1 MASTTRRRSLV
12 SAFLAGALTL
22 SLAACGGGGS
32 DDGDEPATGDGGGG
46 EGAVSGDITWWGW
59 TPDATNA
66 EKLIAAFNEE
76 YPDITVEFVSKPID
90 SYDSVLGPA
99 ITSSDGPDVFG
110 LAPGSANGGVEI
122 FEAAAIDLRP
132 AVEEALGADWADKLA
147 AAGVEGLSVGDK
159 LAALSAGAVYSGSIW
174 INQDIFDEHG
184 LEAPTDMESWLSV
197 CEELES
203 NGVGCFVQG
212 AGQWA
217 FDMDTFE
224 AIMENVEP
232 GAYVA
237 ASKGEMPYTD
247 DVFVEGMEI
256 WKSLFDEGIM
266 QEGAIGLQ
274 QYPDAN
280 NAFMS
285 GQYAMIMMGSWYTQ
299 YAVRDS
305 MVAAMEAA
313 GVGNPEPIT
322 ITPIP
327 FPDLAGT
334 GNVGSMFGDA
344 DYGVAVSAASDQQE
358 AATTFALWLGTS
370 EAGQQAVANT
380 LNNIP
385 ALKGIAPQW
394 DQIDLVDPERQTEA
408 LQAYSELAGQATQP
422 RFASVSADL
431 NSTFRDALIGVASG
445 DRSIE
450 DALQLLQAQ
459 QDAEK

>member
-1 MASTTRRRSLV
+1 MATPSTTRRRSLV
-12 SAFLAGALTL
+12 SAFMAGALALGL
-22 SLAACGGGGS
+22 SACGGGGN
-32 DDGDEPATGDGGGG
+32 DDGDEPATEDGGT
-46 EGAVSGDITWWGW
+46 AATSGDITWWGW

-76 YPDITVEFVSKPID
+76 YPDITVTFVSKPID

-99 ITSSDGPDVFG
+99 ITSSDGPDVFNV
-110 LAPGSANGGVEI
+110 APGSANGGVQI

-147 AAGVEGLSVGDK
+147 PAGVEGLSVGDK
-159 LAALSAGAVYSGSIW
+159 LAAISAGAVYSGSIW
-174 INQDIFDEHG
+174 INQDMFDEYG
-184 LEAPTDMESWLSV
+184 LEAPTDMDSWLSV
-197 CEELES
+197 CDTLES

-232 GAYVA
+232 GAYVE
-237 ASKGEMPYTD
+237 ASKGERPYTD
-247 DVFVEGMEI
+247 DVFVQGMEI

-285 GQYAMIMMGSWYTQ
+285 GQYGMVMMGSWYTQ

-313 GVGNPEPIT
+313 GVGSPEPIT
-322 ITPIP
+322 ITPIQ

-334 GNVGSMFGDA
+334 GNTGSMFGDA
-344 DYGVAVSAASDQQE
+344 DYGLAVSAASDQQD

-370 EAGQQAVANT
+370 EGGQQAVANT

-408 LQAYSELAGQATQP
+408 LQAYSEIAGQATQP

-431 NSTFRDALIGVASG
+431 NAAFRDALIGVASG
-445 DRSIE
+445 DLSIDE
-450 DALQLLQAQ
+450 ALQVLQAQ

>member
-1 MASTTRRRSLV
+1 MASMTRRTSLV
-12 SAFLAGALTL
+12 SAFMAGALALGL
-22 SLAACGGGGS
+22 SACSGGDSTGD
-32 DDGDEPATGDGGGG
+32 DDGDTGDGG
-46 EGAVSGDITWWGW
+46 AAATSGDITWWGW

-76 YPDITVEFVSKPID
+76 YPDIKVTFVSKPID

-110 LAPGSANGGVEI
+110 LAPGSANGGVEV

-132 AVEEALGADWADKLA
+132 AVEEALGADWSDKLA
-147 AAGVEGLSVGDK
+147 SAGVDGLSVDDK
-159 LAALSAGAVYSGSIW
+159 LVALSAGAVYSGSIW
-174 INQDIFDEHG
+174 INQDIFDEYG

-197 CEELES
+197 CDTLES

-232 GAYVA
+232 GAYVE
-237 ASKGEMPYTD
+237 ASKGERPYTD
-247 DVFVEGMEI
+247 DVFVQGMEI

-285 GQYAMIMMGSWYTQ
+285 GQYAMVMMGSWYTQ
-299 YAVRDS
+299 YAVTDS

-313 GVGNPEPIT
+313 GVGSPEPIT
-322 ITPIP
+322 ITPIQ

-334 GNVGSMFGDA
+334 GNTGSMFGDA
-344 DYGVAVSAASDQQE
+344 DYGVAVSAASDQQD

-408 LQAYSELAGQATQP
+408 LQAYAEIAGQATQP

-445 DRSIE
+445 DVSIDE
-450 DALQLLQAQ
+450 ALALLQAQ
-459 QDAEK
+459 QDAEN

>member
-1 MASTTRRRSLV
+1 MASTTRRRSVV
-12 SAFLAGALTL
+12 SAFMVGALALGL
-22 SLAACGGGGS
+22 SACGGGDS
-32 DDGDEPATGDGGGG
+32 TDGGDGGTEDGG
-46 EGAVSGDITWWGW
+46 GTGATSGDITWWGW

-76 YPDITVEFVSKPID
+76 YPDIKVTFVSKPID

-110 LAPGSANGGVEI
+110 LAPGSANGGVEV
-122 FEAAAIDLRP
+122 FEAGAIDLRP
-132 AVEEALGADWADKLA
+132 AVEEALGADWAEKLA
-147 AAGVEGLSVGDK
+147 PAGVEGLSVGDK
-159 LAALSAGAVYSGSIW
+159 LVALSAGAVYSGSIW
-174 INQDIFDEHG
+174 INQDIFDELG
-184 LEAPTDMESWLSV
+184 LEPPTDMDSWTSTCES
-197 CEELES
+197 LEAA
-203 NGVGCFVQG
+203 GVGCFVQG

-232 GAYVA
+232 GAYVE
-237 ASKGEMPYTD
+237 ASKGERPYTD

-285 GQYAMIMMGSWYTQ
+285 GQYAMVMMGSWYTQ

-313 GVGNPEPIT
+313 GVGSPDPIT
-322 ITPIP
+322 ITPIQ

-334 GNVGSMFGDA
+334 GNTGSMFGDA
-344 DYGVAVSAASDQQE
+344 DYGVAVSGMSDQQE

-385 ALKGIAPQW
+385 ALKGITPQW
-394 DQIDLVDPERQTEA
+394 DQIDLVDAERQTEA
-408 LQAYSELAGQATQP
+408 LQAYADIAGSATQP

-445 DRSIE
+445 DLSIDE
-450 DALQLLQAQ
+450 ALQLLQAQ